1 MITKHGEGTCL
12 FLKARTTS
20 SLEKMKK
27 NILSAESVKKQKI
40 SIKIKLLQQMLN
52 LIARSFFSL
61 LNQCCTLSCNM
72 LQTDNHH
79 NTALKRTKTRDSK

>member
-40 SIKIKLLQQMLN
+40 STKKHTVAANAEPDCSKLLQLVEPMLHPQ
-52 LIARSFFSL
+52 L
-61 LNQCCTLSCNM
+61 
-72 LQTDNHH
+72 
-79 NTALKRTKTRDSK
+79 